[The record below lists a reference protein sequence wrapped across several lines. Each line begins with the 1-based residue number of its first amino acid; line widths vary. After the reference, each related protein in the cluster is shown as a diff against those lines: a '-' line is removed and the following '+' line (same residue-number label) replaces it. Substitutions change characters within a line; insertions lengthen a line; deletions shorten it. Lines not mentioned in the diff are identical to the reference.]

1 MEIIT
6 TIALITINETV
17 VVQAISF
24 LIFLF
29 ILNRVMIAPLRA
41 AIDDRTNYIEKARTE
56 TLAAKQKLDDLTDQ
70 ISNQERSAKQEAFE
84 VNRKTEAAGGKE
96 AADIISEARKRIAA
110 QREKAQR
117 EMDDQIA
124 AARQSIQNEA
134 EMLSTRV
141 MEKILSRELG

>member
-6 TIALITINETV
+6 TIALITINETM

-70 ISNQERSAKQEAFE
+70 ISNQERSAKNEAFE
-84 VNRKTEAAGGKE
+84 VSRKTEAAGGKA
-96 AADIISEARKRIAA
+96 AADIISETREIISA
-110 QREKAQR
+110 QRKKAQR

-134 EMLSTRV
+134 EMLSTKV